1 MISRSEVAVLSISAV
16 IGAASA
22 VVAVAGYRGLI
33 NREVPI
39 SVPSKLNEQRD

>member
-22 VVAVAGYRGLI
+22 VIAVAGYRNLV
-33 NREVPI
+33 NRKVPI
-39 SVPSKLNEQRD
+39 PVPSKLTDPTD